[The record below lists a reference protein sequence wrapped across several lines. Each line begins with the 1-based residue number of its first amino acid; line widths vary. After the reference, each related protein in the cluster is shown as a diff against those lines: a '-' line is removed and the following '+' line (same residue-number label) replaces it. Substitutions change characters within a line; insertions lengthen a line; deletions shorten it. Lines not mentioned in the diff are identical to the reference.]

1 MAKIMVLDPLSE
13 EGLALLRSSGKIEVE
28 VKTGLKGEDLRNALM
43 NADGAICRSGV
54 KITADILEGNT
65 RLRAIARAG
74 VGVDNIDCKKA
85 TQQGIVVMN
94 TPGGN
99 TLSTAEQAITLM
111 MALSRN
117 VFPAY
122 RSLIEGRWDR
132 KKFTGTQLAGKTL
145 GIVGLGRI
153 GQAIAV
159 RCAAMEMNLVGYDPY
174 ISPARAKELGIT
186 LYGTVDEMLPV
197 VDYLTVHTPLTDE
210 TRNLI
215 DREQIDRIKPGAR
228 LINAARGG
236 IYNEEALVEGL
247 KSGKLGGV
255 ALDVY
260 PTEPCTDSPLFG
272 MDHVVCTPHLGA
284 STTEAQQ
291 NVALE
296 AAQLLLDYFTTGT
309 IRQSVNSSSLDPKTL
324 VEVKSWLVAAYRLG
338 LFISQFDRA
347 AMHGCRITFR
357 GEITQKDTAL
367 IARAFAVGLMER
379 SVDPGTGVNIVNAE
393 ALLKQRGV
401 ELVEERASGDSKEFR
416 STMKVV
422 ASTDAGELDATATLF
437 GDSVRLVRLN
447 GCRLES
453 PLEGNILAFTHR
465 DQPGVIGQVGGIF
478 GKYGVNIAGMT
489 VGRATAGSGSEA
501 LGVLTLDAPAPSEAV
516 SALLALPAVSKA
528 MTLTLPA
535 PGALPAW
542 LS

>member
-1 MAKIMVLDPLSE
+1 MAKIVVLDPLSE
-13 EGLALLRSSGKIEVE
+13 EGLTLLRSSGSIDVE
-28 VKTGLKGEDLRNALM
+28 VSTGLKGDDLRNALL

-65 RLRAIARAG
+65 RLKAIARAG

-85 TQQGIVVMN
+85 TEQGIVVMN

-117 VFPAY
+117 IYPAY
-122 RSLIEGRWDR
+122 KSLTEGRWDR

-153 GQAIAV
+153 GQAVAV
-159 RCAAMEMNLVGYDPY
+159 RMSAMEMKIIGYDPY

-186 LYGTVDEMLPV
+186 IYATVDEMLPH

-215 DREQIDRIKPGAR
+215 GPKQIELLKPGAR

-260 PTEPCTDSPLFG
+260 PNEPCTDSPLFG
-272 MDHVVCTPHLGA
+272 MDHVICSPHLGA
-284 STTEAQQ
+284 STQEAQE

-309 IRQSVNSSSLDPKTL
+309 IRSSVNSSSLDPKVL
-324 VEVKSWLVAAYRLG
+324 VEVRNWLVAAYRLG

-347 AMHGCRITFR
+347 AMHGCKLTFR
-357 GEITQKDTAL
+357 GEVAKKDIAL
-367 IARAFAVGLMER
+367 ISKAFAVGLTER

-393 ALLKQRGV
+393 ILLKQRGV
-401 ELVEERASGDSKEFR
+401 ELVEERSSGDSKEFQ
-416 STMKVV
+416 STITVE
-422 ASTDAGELDATATLF
+422 ATTDAGKLEATAALF
-437 GDSVRLVRLN
+437 GDAVRLVRLN
-447 GCRLES
+447 GCRVETA
-453 PLEGNILAFTHR
+453 LEGSLVVFTHK
-465 DQPGVIGQVGGIF
+465 DLPGVIGQVGGVF
-478 GKYGVNIAGMT
+478 GKCDVNIAGMT
-489 VGRATAGSGSEA
+489 VGRAAATSGSEA
-501 LGVLTLDAPAPSEAV
+501 IGVLTLDGRAPA
-516 SALLALPAVSKA
+516 SAITELLALPVVSKA
-528 MTLTLPA
+528 VAVNLPA
-535 PGALPAW
+535 ADALPAW

>member
-1 MAKIMVLDPLSE
+1 
-13 EGLALLRSSGKIEVE
+13 
-28 VKTGLKGEDLRNALM
+28 
-43 NADGAICRSGV
+43 
-54 KITADILEGNT
+54 
-65 RLRAIARAG
+65 
-74 VGVDNIDCKKA
+74 
-85 TQQGIVVMN
+85 
-94 TPGGN
+94 
-99 TLSTAEQAITLM
+99 
-111 MALSRN
+111 
-117 VFPAY
+117 
-122 RSLIEGRWDR
+122 
-132 KKFTGTQLAGKTL
+132 
-145 GIVGLGRI
+145 
-153 GQAIAV
+153 
-159 RCAAMEMNLVGYDPY
+159 MNLVGYDPY
-174 ISPARAKELGIT
+174 ISSARAKELGIT
-186 LYGTVDEMLPV
+186 LYKTVDEMLPI

-215 DREQIDRIKPGAR
+215 DKKQIELIKPGAR

-260 PTEPCTDSPLFG
+260 PSEPCTDSPLFG

-357 GEITQKDTAL
+357 GEITQKDTSL
-367 IARAFAVGLMER
+367 VGKAFVVGLMER

-393 ALLKQRGV
+393 ALLRQRGV
-401 ELVEERASGDSKEFR
+401 ELVEERASGESKEFL
-416 STMKVV
+416 STVKVE
-422 ASTDAGELDATATLF
+422 ATTDAGQLEATATLF

-453 PLEGNILAFTHR
+453 PLDGNILVFTHK
-465 DQPGVIGQVGGIF
+465 DLPGVIGHVGGIF

-489 VGRATAGSGSEA
+489 VGRAAATSGSEA
-501 LGVLTLDAPAPSEAV
+501 LGVLTLDSPAPSEAV
-516 SALLALPAVSKA
+516 AALLALPAVSKA
-528 MTLTLPA
+528 VAVTLPA
-535 PGALPAW
+535 LGALPAW
-542 LS
+542 LN